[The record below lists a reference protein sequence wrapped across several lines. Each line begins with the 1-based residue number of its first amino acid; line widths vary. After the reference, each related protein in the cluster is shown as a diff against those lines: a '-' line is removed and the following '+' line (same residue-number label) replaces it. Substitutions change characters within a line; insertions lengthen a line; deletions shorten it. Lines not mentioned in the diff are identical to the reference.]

1 MEIGANEAVSF
12 RDYLASRQS
21 LSGPAGDFA
30 RRIAGDL
37 GAPEFS
43 DWAGIKAYLET
54 ALAPVVEIYAAREC
68 WLAYRR
74 AVKRSALK

>member
-1 MEIGANEAVSF
+1 MSF
-12 RDYLASRQS
+12 LAYLASRQS
-21 LSGPAGDFA
+21 LPGPAGDFA
-30 RRIAGDL
+30 RRIAGDPD
-37 GAPEFS
+37 APDFS

-74 AVKRSALK
+74 AVKRSAFK